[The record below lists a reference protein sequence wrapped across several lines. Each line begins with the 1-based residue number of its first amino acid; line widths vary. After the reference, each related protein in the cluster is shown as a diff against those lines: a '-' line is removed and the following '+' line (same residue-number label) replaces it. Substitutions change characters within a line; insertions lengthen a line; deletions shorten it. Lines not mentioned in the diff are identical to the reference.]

1 MLPKLHIHWERW
13 KYNKTFEVYVST
25 LGNVRNKSK
34 ASLAPKIGYNGYVLI
49 PVQGSKPG
57 YMLLHRLV
65 LLTWRP
71 TPEAEILTVDHLN
84 HNKRDNSLDNLEWVT
99 FEENQRRA
107 KEDLASKEIN
117 LESGLSHCV
126 PNSPKYVVTG
136 VLVTDSK
143 KQTATIGEY
152 KNAEELAQIIAQ
164 LHIEYGFNPTKFAT
178 YVEDIKSQHINVKQ
192 QKSYCGLI
200 LQAIYHKE

>member
-1 MLPKLHIHWERW
+1 MGH
-13 KYNKTFEVYVST
+13 
-25 LGNVRNKSK
+25 VRNKSK
-34 ASLAPKIGYNGYVLI
+34 APVAPKIGYNGYVLI
-49 PVQGSKPG
+49 PVQGSNPG

-107 KEDLASKEIN
+107 KEDLASKEMN
-117 LESGLSHCV
+117 LESRCIPHK
-126 PNSPKYVVTG
+126 PKYVVTG
-136 VLVTDSK
+136 VFVTDSK
-143 KQTATIGEY
+143 KQTATIREY
-152 KNAEELAQIIAQ
+152 KDTEELAQIIAQ
-164 LHIEYGFNPTKFAT
+164 LYIEYGFNLTKFVT
-178 YVEDIKSQHINVKQ
+178 YVEDIKSQRINVKQ